1 MAILHELK
9 RNNAFQN
16 IQLRKMLKMEKRI
29 SNIEKT
35 FDALHKSIGLE
46 TLSKSIAD
54 AGLEPIPENPE
65 AERQAEIEIE
75 QEIINIDNRDNYVID
90 GQDDLIK
97 ELYSNVSYPNPDDSL
112 IITEEKDLT
121 PAQKASKDR
130 YDQIA
135 DEVSK
140 NKHHFEIPEGGW
152 SYEKYLE
159 LVDHVQEGNL
169 TEIGAPTSQENFR
182 KRYKKSW
189 DPKMTRLADFDIPR
203 SKTRCTKPRD
213 WEIRVDRENKLLD
226 SVKNV
231 KKEPEE
237 KEDENYEAPS
247 TSKKRKRVFTE
258 DSPRGSDKD
267 EVFDDSE
274 EDFQVEKENPKKKA
288 KNKHDLPKKTK
299 AKPKPPTISQQIV
312 R

>member
-1 MAILHELK
+1 
-9 RNNAFQN
+9 
-16 IQLRKMLKMEKRI
+16 
-29 SNIEKT
+29 
-35 FDALHKSIGLE
+35 
-46 TLSKSIAD
+46 
-54 AGLEPIPENPE
+54 
-65 AERQAEIEIE
+65 
-75 QEIINIDNRDNYVID
+75 
-90 GQDDLIK
+90 
-97 ELYSNVSYPNPDDSL
+97 
-112 IITEEKDLT
+112 
-121 PAQKASKDR
+121 
-130 YDQIA
+130 
-135 DEVSK
+135 
-140 NKHHFEIPEGGW
+140 
-152 SYEKYLE
+152 
-159 LVDHVQEGNL
+159 
-169 TEIGAPTSQENFR
+169 
-182 KRYKKSW
+182 
-189 DPKMTRLADFDIPR
+189 MTRLADFDIPR